1 MYLAHAGLF
10 YFMPNTKKIA
20 PLVQDTNSAT
30 LSHETAKI
38 SKLSTEGKEKLIKVL
53 KLFFGDNKADDNYY
67 EGHYWSALMAAMSSN
82 DLEPFER
89 QNCVNITCE
98 NIIAI
103 KILYELFIELKLD

>member
-20 PLVQDTNSAT
+20 PLVQDTNTAT

-53 KLFFGDNKADDNYY
+53 KLFPNT
-67 EGHYWSALMAAMSSN
+67 H
-82 DLEPFER
+82 
-89 QNCVNITCE
+89 
-98 NIIAI
+98 
-103 KILYELFIELKLD
+103 FIEFLDSIIDTRVRIDFF